1 MGKRILGL
9 DITPGVVKY
18 GLVKNGGRPQLLAC
32 GSLPVFSDLGGEH
45 SLSDSEIDISAVVL
59 AVKEA
64 LARSREMAKVDGVAV
79 CLSGAQTVV
88 RPMTLPALPEHE
100 LASAVEYELSQ
111 SFPGLAKTHS
121 VSFRAY
127 SRTKKEIRG
136 IAAFTPK
143 KGMEVY
149 RRLLEQLGY
158 RHSYVDAAANA
169 TAKAWQ
175 AFAAGKGRGVTLLC
189 EVGESSSRFTVV
201 RGEQVLHSRQI
212 AEGAGL
218 AARLLQSSRAGGDGR
233 AEAGELDS
241 VRRAA
246 YGGILEQLSQTV
258 EFYNQNTGREHAVSE
273 VALVGS
279 GADFPELS
287 GYFSSILGLPVTLA
301 GAPAGAAVDPG
312 EFSGAFLA
320 VGAAVRGDV

>member
-1 MGKRILGL
+1 MGKKILGL
-9 DITPGVVKY
+9 DIAPGAVKY
-18 GLVKNGGRPQLLAC
+18 GLVKNGGRPRLLAC
-32 GSLPVFSDLGGEH
+32 GSLPVFSDLGGEYG
-45 SLSDSEIDISAVVL
+45 LSDSEIDVSAVVL

-64 LARSREMAKVDGVAV
+64 VARSRDLARVDGVAV

-111 SFPGLAKTHS
+111 SFSGLAKTHA
-121 VSFRAY
+121 VSFRVY
-127 SRTKKEIRG
+127 SRTKKEVCG
-136 IAAFTPK
+136 VAAFTPK

-169 TAKAWQ
+169 AAKAWQ
-175 AFAAGKGRGVTLLC
+175 TFAAGKGRGVTLLC
-189 EVGESSSRFTVV
+189 EMGESSSRFTVV
-201 RGEQVLHSRQI
+201 RGEQVLHSRQV

-218 AARLLQSSRAGGDGR
+218 VSRLLQSGGTDSRPGAD
-233 AEAGELDS
+233 ELDS

-246 YGGILEQLSQTV
+246 YGGILEQLVQTV
-258 EFYNQNTGREHAVSE
+258 EFYNQNAGRENAVSE
-273 VALVGS
+273 AALVGG
-279 GADFPELS
+279 GAAFPELS
-287 GYFSSILGLPVTLA
+287 DYFSAALGLPVTLA
-301 GAPAGAAVDPG
+301 GPPAGSAVDFG
-312 EFSGAFLA
+312 AFSGAFLA